1 MFRGSARV
9 SRCFDLIRDAMR
21 QDAYSRVWKSMNCWD
36 MRPLGRVWHPCPWHR
51 PPHGRLV
58 TKGWAE
64 PYEMLTGLEAIRL
77 TDEGMRAYA
86 RLV

>member
-1 MFRGSARV
+1 MLCV
-9 SRCFDLIRDAMR
+9 

-36 MRPLGRVWHPCPWHR
+36 MRLGYAAVRSRLAPVSLAPAAAR
-51 PPHGRLV
+51 RLV

>member
-1 MFRGSARV
+1 
-9 SRCFDLIRDAMR
+9 
-21 QDAYSRVWKSMNCWD
+21 
-36 MRPLGRVWHPCPWHR
+36 MRPRRILSRMEEYELLGYAAVRS
-51 PPHGRLV
+51 RLV

>member
-1 MFRGSARV
+1 
-9 SRCFDLIRDAMR
+9 
-21 QDAYSRVWKSMNCWD
+21 
-36 MRPLGRVWHPCPWHR
+36 MRPRRILSRMEEYELVEYAAVRSRLAPVSLAPAAARSLGA
-51 PPHGRLV
+51 
-58 TKGWAE
+58 TGWAE